1 MIAAR
6 EAQLV
11 DDARAI
17 AVVGMSCRFPGAP
30 SLPAYRSLVLDGTV
44 ATDRAP
50 VERGLGPLDPS
61 GSDPNASYTDA
72 GAFLADISSFPARHF
87 GISARRAQVMD
98 PQQRLLLQ
106 VVRDAFED
114 AAIDPADHAETT
126 GVFVGA
132 SSTNFRDLLTAGLRA
147 DQLARGRFGTAPEAP
162 LADLVRELAVKVPVP
177 RPFTMTGTLQNML
190 AAVVAQT
197 FDLHGPSFV
206 VDAACS
212 SSLLAL
218 HEALLHLR
226 SGACDLAVVGGVHV
240 TLSPDALV
248 GFSRIGALSRSGNS
262 RPFDERADGFVMGE
276 GCGVALLRPLPRAIA
291 DGDKIYGVVRGTGT
305 SNDGR
310 AAGPMAPDAD
320 GQARA
325 LRRAYLDAGIDPGS
339 VHFVEAHG
347 TGTTVGD
354 AVEVAALREVLD
366 SSDPAAAPCWLSSVK
381 ANIGHT
387 MAAAGIAGFIK
398 AALVVGE
405 GVVPGQPIGLV
416 PNPALAL
423 HTGRLRLADRPAAW
437 TGAGPRRAAVSSF
450 GFGGANA
457 HVVLEQALPS
467 GIPAGA
473 GGLADPLTESSE
485 LPAMIVLS
493 AADVPRLAVYAEAL
507 ARDVERE
514 PRADP
519 LSVARELASRRRE
532 EHLLVIVAD
541 DRADLVERL
550 RLAATALRTHPATRL
565 LGASGCFYGQLRPGH
580 QPGPLT
586 FVYPGQ
592 GAQRVDA
599 FRGLFEAVPS
609 FRDRM
614 IELDGIASAA
624 TGVAP
629 LAALYPEP
637 DDSPHGS
644 DRLRATE
651 VCQPALAMLSA
662 ALTEFLARAGVHPD
676 LALGHSVG
684 ELCALS
690 GAGALPAE
698 DLVGLVA
705 HRGWCM
711 AEQGLSDGTMIALSA
726 GRPVVEALLADLPHA
741 WVSNVNAADQ
751 IVVGART
758 ESATELARRADA
770 AGIRTTALAVSH
782 AFHTPMVAEA
792 AASLVSHID
801 RTPLARPRI
810 PVFSAVTGERHDAP
824 EAIRTVLARHAVEP
838 VDFVAAVD
846 ALFDHV
852 DEARGPHTLVELGP
866 GTTGIGLV
874 RRNRGDSELHPVA
887 LESAG
892 VDAGRSVVE
901 ALATLLVLGHPV
913 DPAALLNGR
922 GREPITLSVAP
933 LPTEDYPIPGS
944 EPGHEPSLLRRPAAV
959 TRSGPRDNGPGSSQ
973 ITDHHEG
980 TAMNDLIALF
990 RAQTDLLRSQL
1001 SAPTNDLAPPP
1012 ALMQP
1017 TSPAAAS
1024 EEPTPARES
1033 GATTG
1038 PDDRADGAEVRP
1050 VLAAVAKIS
1059 GYPADVLGD
1068 HLTLVDDLGF
1078 DSIMVGELIAQ
1089 LRRHYPNAEDL
1100 AQGFD
1105 RRTTIAAVSAA
1116 VGEMTTQT
1124 RATPSPAPATP
1135 TAAAAPPT
1143 LATTQSRTPSP
1154 DRRPLDDSVWRIDS
1168 FPEVTALRARLN
1180 LEHELQLRNP
1190 YFSLHE
1196 RVVNDTTRIGD
1207 RDLVN
1212 FSSYNY
1218 LGMSGDHRVTE
1229 AAVAAVE
1236 RYGTS
1241 VSASRLLSGDKPVH
1255 RELEAELADAL
1266 GTQDAIVMVSG
1277 HATNVTTIASLV
1289 GSADIIVHDALAH
1302 DSIIQGCRLSGA
1314 VRRPF
1319 PHGDWQALDTIL
1331 TELRSRYRR
1340 CLIAIEGVYS
1350 MDGDI
1355 PDLPAFI
1362 ELKKR
1367 HRALLYVDE
1376 AHSFGTIG
1384 RTGLGVGEHHDV
1396 DRGEVDV
1403 WMGTLSKS
1411 LASCGGYIAGS
1422 AELVQYLKYTTPGFI
1437 YSVGL
1442 PPASAGA
1449 SLAALR
1455 VMRAEPWRVERLRQ
1469 NAGLFLD
1476 LARSAGIDTGASRDT
1491 AVVPCIVGDSERT
1504 LRLADALFQ
1513 RGINVNPILHPAV
1526 EENLARLRFF
1536 LTSDHSPDQIR
1547 HTVAVLAEELARS
1560 EANLRSVPTPT
1571 G

>member
-1 MIAAR
+1 MTAAPHTR
-6 EAQLV
+6 PV
-11 DDARAI
+11 DHARAI
-17 AVVGMSCRFPGAP
+17 AVVGMGCRFPGAP
-30 SLPAYRSLVLDGTV
+30 SLPAYRSLVLDAGV
-44 ATDRAP
+44 ATGRAP

-61 GSDPNASYTDA
+61 GTDPTASYTDA
-72 GAFLADISSFPARHF
+72 GAFLADVSSFPARHF

-106 VVRDAFED
+106 VVRDAFVD
-114 AAIDPADHAETT
+114 AGIDPGDHAETT

-132 SSTNFRDLLTAGLRA
+132 SSTNFRDVLSAGLRA
-147 DQLARGRFGTAPEAP
+147 DQLARGRFGTAADAEI
-162 LADLVRELAVKVPVP
+162 ADLVRGLAGNVPVP

-190 AAVVAQT
+190 AAVIAQT

-218 HEALLHLR
+218 HEALLNLR
-226 SGACDLAVVGGVHV
+226 SGACDLAIVGGVHV
-240 TLSPDALV
+240 TLSADALV
-248 GFSRIGALSRSGNS
+248 GFSRIGALSHSGNS

-276 GCGVALLRPLPRAIA
+276 GCGVALLRPLARAIA
-291 DGDKIYGVVRGTGT
+291 DGDKIYAVVRGAGT

-310 AAGPMAPDAD
+310 AAGPMAPDAH
-320 GQARA
+320 GQSRA
-325 LRRAYLDAGIDPGS
+325 LRRAYADAGIDPAS
-339 VHFVEAHG
+339 VQLVEAHG

-366 SSDPAAAPCWLSSVK
+366 SPDPASPPCWLSSVK

-398 AALVVGE
+398 TALVVGE
-405 GVVPGQPIGLV
+405 GVMPGQPPGLM
-416 PNPALAL
+416 PNPALDL
-423 HTGRLRLADRPAAW
+423 HTGRLRVADRSAAW
-437 TGAGPRRAAVSSF
+437 ADAVPRRAAVSSF

-457 HVVLEQALPS
+457 HVVMEQAQLPT

-473 GGLADPLTESSE
+473 GDCEDPAAASSN
-485 LPAMIVLS
+485 LPAMIVVS
-493 AADVPRLAVYAEAL
+493 AGDVPRLAEYAEAL
-507 ARDVERE
+507 ARDVELD
-514 PRADP
+514 PRATP
-519 LSVARELASRRRE
+519 LAVARELATRPRE
-532 EHLLVIVAD
+532 EHLLAIVAD
-541 DRADLVERL
+541 DRAGLGERL
-550 RLAATALRTHPATRL
+550 RLAAAALRTHPATRL
-565 LGASGCFYGQLRPGH
+565 LGAPGCCYGHLPPGHRPGA
-580 QPGPLT
+580 LT

-599 FRGLFEAVPS
+599 FRGLYEAVPS
-609 FRDRM
+609 FRDRLVG
-614 IELDGIASAA
+614 LDGVARAA
-624 TGVAP
+624 TGVEP

-637 DDSPHGS
+637 DEGAPGS

-651 VCQPALAMLSA
+651 VCQPALAMLSV
-662 ALTEFLARAGVHPD
+662 ALTEFLASAGVRPD
-676 LALGHSVG
+676 LAVGHSVG

-698 DLVGLVA
+698 ELVRLVA
-705 HRGWCM
+705 HRGSCM
-711 AEQGLSDGTMIALSA
+711 AEQGLSDGTMIAVFA
-726 GRPVVEALLADLPHA
+726 GRPVVEALLVDLPHA

-751 IVVGART
+751 TVVGAGT
-758 ESATELARRADA
+758 DSAAELVRRADA

-782 AFHTPMVAEA
+782 AFHTPMVADA
-792 AASLVSHID
+792 ATSLVHYLD
-801 RTPLARPRI
+801 RTPLVRPQI
-810 PVFSAVTGERHDAP
+810 PVFSAVTGARHDDP
-824 EAIRTVLARHAVEP
+824 EEMRSVLARHAVEP

-852 DEARGPHTLVELGP
+852 DEGGGPHTVVELGP
-866 GTTGIGLV
+866 GTTGIGLM
-874 RRNRGDSELHPVA
+874 RRNRGDGALQLVG
-887 LESAG
+887 LESEG
-892 VDAGRSVVE
+892 VDAAQSVVE

-913 DPAALLNGR
+913 DPSALLTGGR
-922 GREPITLSVAP
+922 REPITLSVAP
-933 LPTEDYPIPGS
+933 LTTEDYPIPGP
-944 EPGHEPSLLRRPAAV
+944 EPGNQPTPLRRTVPVV
-959 TRSGPRDNGPGSSQ
+959 TGGPRDNGPGPSH
-973 ITDHHEG
+973 ITTDHEG

-1001 SAPTNDLAPPP
+1001 GAPANDLPLLPVLEQP
-1012 ALMQP
+1012 AG
-1017 TSPAAAS
+1017 TAPAAD
-1024 EEPTPARES
+1024 ELTPARGHGASS
-1033 GATTG
+1033 GSA
-1038 PDDRADGAEVRP
+1038 DRAGVAEVRP
-1050 VLAAVAKIS
+1050 VLAAVARIS

-1078 DSIMVGELIAQ
+1078 DSIMVGELITQ
-1089 LRRHYPNAEDL
+1089 LRRTYPNAEEL

-1105 RRTTIAAVSAA
+1105 RRTTIAAVAAA
-1116 VGEMTTQT
+1116 VGET
-1124 RATPSPAPATP
+1124 ATPGASPATP
-1135 TAAAAPPT
+1135 ATATAPITPIPTQMPDRPPT
-1143 LATTQSRTPSP
+1143 DESA
-1154 DRRPLDDSVWRIDS
+1154 WRIEK
-1168 FPEVTALRARLN
+1168 FPEVAALRGRLS

-1218 LGMSGDHRVTE
+1218 LGMSGDRRVTE
-1229 AAVAAVE
+1229 AAIAAVE

-1255 RELEAELADAL
+1255 RELEGELADAL

-1277 HATNVTTIASLV
+1277 HATNVTTIASMV
-1289 GSADIIVHDALAH
+1289 GPADIIVHDALAH

-1319 PHGDWQALDTIL
+1319 PHGDWRALDIML
-1331 TELRSRYRR
+1331 TELRPRYRR

-1362 ELKKR
+1362 EVKKR

-1384 RTGLGVGEHHDV
+1384 RTGLGIGEHHDV
-1396 DRGEVDV
+1396 VRGDVDV

-1449 SLAALR
+1449 SLAALQL
-1455 VMRAEPWRVERLRQ
+1455 MRAEPWRVQGLRQ
-1469 NAGLFLD
+1469 NAELFLE
-1476 LARSAGIDTGASRDT
+1476 LARAAGIDTGASRDT

-1536 LTSDHSPDQIR
+1536 LTSDHSQDQIR
-1547 HTVAVLAEELARS
+1547 HTVGILAEELARLHTGS
-1560 EANLRSVPTPT
+1560 APVPAPT